1 MFDRLM
7 SLFQPGRPVTTLPEA
22 DAQHALGALLVRA
35 AKIDR
40 AYLFEEVEEID
51 HVLRD
56 MYGLNPV
63 EAAKM
68 RARCERLEEAMPGTE
83 DLAQVL
89 HRHIPGEA
97 REAAVRALWSVVF
110 SDGVEEAAQDDLLH
124 RIEAI
129 LGVPPARARTLHDE
143 EMAKAGR
150 PIVQGG

>member
-68 RARCERLEEAMPGTE
+68 RARCEKLEEAMPDTAQ
-83 DLAQVL
+83 LAEVL
-89 HRHIPGEA
+89 HAHIPDAQLED
-97 REAAVRALWSVVF
+97 AVRALWAVVF
-110 SDGVEEAAQDDLLH
+110 SDGVEQEAQDELLH
-124 RIEAI
+124 QIETI
-129 LGVPPARARTLHDE
+129 LGVPPERAKALHDQ
-143 EMAKAGR
+143 EMAKA
-150 PIVQGG
+150 QAT

>member
-1 MFDRLM
+1 MLNRLL
-7 SLFQPGRPVTTLPEA
+7 SLFHAEPSVTPLPQA

-56 MYGLNPV
+56 LYRLNPV

-68 RARCERLEEAMPGTE
+68 RARCERLEEAMPDTAE
-83 DLAQVL
+83 LAEVL
-89 HRHIPGEA
+89 HRHIPEGD

-110 SDGVEEAAQDDLLH
+110 SDGVEEEAQDDLLH
-124 RIEAI
+124 QIEAI
-129 LGVPPARARTLHDE
+129 LGVAPDRARTLHDE
-143 EMAKAGR
+143 EMARAGR
-150 PIVQGG
+150 PITRPG